1 MFEYIMAIML
11 SFTQPVTQP
20 SPLPVSQVIAACGS
34 ASELTLRVDNRI
46 SF

>member
-11 SFTQPVTQP
+11 LFTQPVAQP
-20 SPLPVSQVIAACGS
+20 SPLPVSQAITACGS
-34 ASELTLRVDNRI
+34 PADLTLRVDNRI